1 MKRSLFWYL
10 KSTTKF
16 ILLSCAIFQTN
27 EIALAYEGLSKNP
40 GTRAMGMAG
49 VFSAQSDDSSAIW
62 YNPGAIALYKYI
74 SSDITI
80 ELGQRPISGEN
91 IDSLNDNIYENSD
104 SETTLNFLAAYTRN
118 IPFIKNNKYVGIG
131 FSYFSPYNLQINV
144 NAAINA
150 LSEIPYGYINAK
162 YHQFSSLIS
171 ARAHN
176 KLSIGATFDFIWI
189 DIECLEFQ
197 PCVQTGPT
205 AIGVKFGALYEA
217 IRTKE
222 LTLKISAL
230 WQSEAETQ
238 YFSKPNSG
246 IGSILNEYLPNRPNM
261 FGIGASLQKPT
272 PWMLITSNVIYES
285 VNWSSSINKGKQ
297 LTDYHNIGVSFELM
311 TNVKSGNSFGLRVG
325 SKLMQS
331 KESISSDVLINA
343 IGLGYEI
350 KRRHIIDVAIENRRV
365 NGIDE
370 NSNYVTLSYAWQKT
384 K

>member
-222 LTLKISAL
+222 LTLKISTL